1 MPKSPKLGPSNP
13 HAFIS
18 LFKVQRRPKAR
29 RTSSHVQWPL
39 LHVTNNRRAE
49 IHANINEEKPEL
61 ASSIN
66 QFCSGISE
74 AFARIIN
81 YQPQRT

>member
-1 MPKSPKLGPSNP
+1 MPENPKLGPSNA
-13 HAFIS
+13 HAFS
-18 LFKVQRRPKAR
+18 SRFKVQRRQKAR
-29 RTSSHVQWPL
+29 RTSSHVKWPL
-39 LHVTNNRRAE
+39 LHVTNNSRPE
-49 IHANINEEKPEL
+49 IHANISEEKSEL